1 MHYVSSLK
9 HNVHMRGYL
18 RPHAINLSLSH
29 WLLCGFSMLWLGRS
43 MRRGDSDEGWR
54 SRDYSQ
60 PQAFPPL
67 LWPSSS
73 LECSRCPSHW
83 CSLTIWPRFPQ
94 SNQDPLLPDSG
105 FKQGA
110 HAGADSSPLFPEEV
124 WNSYLPR
131 SEWRI
136 YSFLIV
142 SKSCQ
147 FVLMIFQDILWFN
160 VNGLF
165 YYSIIPFSS
174 RTKPSLWQEFIQ
186 QLWCAIDH
194 IKHKDEFEV
203 ICTIA

>member
-9 HNVHMRGYL
+9 HNAHMPGYL
-18 RPHAINLSLSH
+18 RPHAINFSLSH

-73 LECSRCPSHW
+73 LECTRCLSRW

-110 HAGADSSPLFPEEV
+110 HADADSSPLFPEEA

-136 YSFLIV
+136 YSFLISSNLSIWELSV
-142 SKSCQ
+142 CVNDFAGYSVVQCQ
-147 FVLMIFQDILWFN
+147 WTVL
-160 VNGLF
+160 LF
-165 YYSIIPFSS
+165 YH
-174 RTKPSLWQEFIQ
+174 TVL
-186 QLWCAIDH
+186 LTH
-194 IKHKDEFEV
+194 
-203 ICTIA
+203 